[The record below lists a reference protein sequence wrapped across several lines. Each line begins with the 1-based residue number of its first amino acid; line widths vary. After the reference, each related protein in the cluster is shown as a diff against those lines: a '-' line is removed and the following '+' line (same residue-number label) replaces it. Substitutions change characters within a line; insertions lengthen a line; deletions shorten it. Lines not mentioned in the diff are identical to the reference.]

1 MMVPPTPQL
10 PNIFKEADLWTAM
23 GVLGLLLGL
32 VLLVFD
38 GLVFSLVES
47 LIDVANT
54 GPYVLSD
61 KDSSEINEG
70 IRTWAWAGFVVAI
83 VAFPLGN
90 LRFRAWMTN
99 ILYSAFPRQH
109 DDSLRPDRYGK
120 EFVAAFLGVLV
131 FSVLVHWSLRT
142 FLDNEWLEGEDGLS
156 EWWSVATYL
165 VSAGLAIFA
174 AVSLKTAKYSKLK
187 YFYLVLAVA
196 FFLGGMEEISWGQRI
211 FDWRT
216 PGIMGEINFQ
226 DETRLHNINFA
237 DNVIFEVLFWGSAL
251 GLVGGVCRMTAN
263 RRGLSDSMRMFLP
276 SLTMAPA
283 LLLILVWRTGELWRT
298 ANIPRLVMDHFN
310 CGPRGSEVP
319 EVLLGLCLIIYTFTN
334 LQKARCLN
342 RIAS

>member
-1 MMVPPTPQL
+1 MMVPLTPQL

-23 GVLGLLLGL
+23 GVLGLLIGL

-47 LIDVANT
+47 LIDVAHT

-61 KDSSEINEG
+61 KNSSEINEG

-165 VSAGLAIFA
+165 VSAGLAIFV
-174 AVSLKTAKYSKLK
+174 AVSLKTTKHSKLK
-187 YFYLVLAVA
+187 YFYLVLAVV

-226 DETRLHNINFA
+226 DETTLHNINFA

-310 CGPRGSEVP
+310 YGPRGSEVP

>member
-47 LIDVANT
+47 LIDVAHT

-61 KDSSEINEG
+61 KNSSEINEG
-70 IRTWAWAGFVVAI
+70 IRTWAWAGFVVAT

-165 VSAGLAIFA
+165 VSAGLAIFV
-174 AVSLKTAKYSKLK
+174 AVSLKTTKHSKLK
-187 YFYLVLAVA
+187 YFYLVLAVV

-211 FDWRT
+211 FGWRT
-216 PGIMGEINFQ
+216 PVIMGGINFQ
-226 DETRLHNINFA
+226 DETTLHNINFA
-237 DNVIFEVLFWGSAL
+237 DNVIFEGLFWGSAL
-251 GLVGGVCRMTAN
+251 GLVGGVCRMIAN